1 MATAHSYAGMI
12 HTNEHEHAAT
22 LQRQTHT
29 TNTHPACPI
38 PSRSRRR
45 RPLRHTTDKLT
56 MSSRF
61 TQNTACKTNTLHS
74 RVKRVVRM
82 EEEGSRLK
90 RRPAFAFANV
100 SNLGMSCLIQIQDGS
115 EELTPQM
122 QDRTELACTR
132 TVARVNLV
140 HLATHSPGFAG

>member
-1 MATAHSYAGMI
+1 MNMNTPRPCSDK
-12 HTNEHEHAAT
+12 
-22 LQRQTHT
+22 HT

-38 PSRSRRR
+38 PQSS
-45 RPLRHTTDKLT
+45 PPSLRHSTDKLT
-56 MSSRF
+56 MSSRS
-61 TQNTACKTNTLHS
+61 TQNTACKINTLHS
-74 RVKRVVRM
+74 RVKRVLRK
-82 EEEGSRLK
+82 EEEGPRLEG
-90 RRPAFAFANV
+90 RPAFAFANV

>member
-1 MATAHSYAGMI
+1 MRKLWPLYMATAHSYAGMI

-38 PSRSRRR
+38 PQSS
-45 RPLRHTTDKLT
+45 PPSLRHSTDKLT
-56 MSSRF
+56 MSSRS
-61 TQNTACKTNTLHS
+61 TQNTACKINS
-74 RVKRVVRM
+74 RVKRVVRK
-82 EEEGSRLK
+82 EEGSRLE

-122 QDRTELACTR
+122 QDRTELAYK
-132 TVARVNLV
+132 
-140 HLATHSPGFAG
+140 GQWQG